1 MTKYRSR
8 ECRIFLIQAAWHE
21 WGKGR
26 RGGKGRWGLKMTRFV
41 RRDASAAATNNAPE
55 KREGENKGE
64 QRVRLLGSFHRRLL
78 LYIFMFSSSS
88 SLLVFR
94 LGSQPKNYWRAH
106 TITTN

>member
-1 MTKYRSR
+1 MSVAFFSFKRHGMR
-8 ECRIFLIQAAWHE
+8 RVK
-21 WGKGR
+21 KGG
-26 RGGKGRWGLKMTRFV
+26 GGKGGWGHKMTRFV
-41 RRDASAAATNNAPE
+41 RRDASAAATNNASE
-55 KREGENKGE
+55 KGRAGGREGK